1 MDRSIKNKEQLDAVV
16 LENVSKW
23 QTSKAPLASLTE
35 EQLDVIY
42 QVGDV
47 IKSDYYADE
56 TQETDASHMAL
67 VQIVDTYEDYIK
79 MYVQLEDDLKEAELL
94 EYTEYYNKLSEQ
106 AIECQH
112 LFSEVS
118 KLFTIILHNKLILLG
133 GGNNRRSCL
142 AEKQIQS
149 GYNKNEFVAQF
160 ERTAHDSSEAAK
172 RQKRTCQR
180 TPSPFYCLQSPL

>member
-1 MDRSIKNKEQLDAVV
+1 MDRSTKNKEQLDAVV

-23 QTSKAPLASLTE
+23 QTSKAPLASLAE

-47 IKSDYYADE
+47 IKNDYYAGE
-56 TQETDASHMAL
+56 TQEIDATEVRL
-67 VQIVDTYEDYIK
+67 VQVVDTYEDYIK

-118 KLFTIILHNKLILLG
+118 KQFAIIQHNPAITYRQRRQQTLLFCLKTNTITLQQKLIP
-133 GGNNRRSCL
+133 CT
-142 AEKQIQS
+142 
-149 GYNKNEFVAQF
+149 V
-160 ERTAHDSSEAAK
+160 
-172 RQKRTCQR
+172 
-180 TPSPFYCLQSPL
+180 